1 MRDLLITNIQQ
12 SAQKFLRGGDVE
24 NKHDDDKDDDGEDN
38 DSKDDDG
45 DYYDSKGNNKNNGI
59 VS

>member
-1 MRDLLITNIQQ
+1 MMM
-12 SAQKFLRGGDVE
+12 
-24 NKHDDDKDDDGEDN
+24 DDDGKDDDGENN

-45 DYYDSKGNNKNNGI
+45 YNDYSKGNNKNNGI